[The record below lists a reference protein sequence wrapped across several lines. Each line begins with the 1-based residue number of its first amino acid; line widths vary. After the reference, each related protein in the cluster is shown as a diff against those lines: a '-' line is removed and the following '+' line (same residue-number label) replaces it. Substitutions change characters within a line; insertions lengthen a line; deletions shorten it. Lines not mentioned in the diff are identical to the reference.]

1 MFLQENEVKLFFF
14 VEQQNLV
21 KVQIFCAPLLDS
33 NVLTAYIGLVH
44 LFLYSMGLQCRRSI
58 IVLKSLMLLDKILI
72 YMVYT
77 SVGSKCQMGRC
88 RWS

>member
-44 LFLYSMGLQCRRSI
+44 PFLYSMGLQCRQSI
-58 IVLKSLMLLDKILI
+58 IVLKSLMLLDRILI